1 MLLRSNIIG
10 RVNKMDQKT
19 LLNEGLAQKL
29 IRYAMIDTQSDE
41 GTGVTPS
48 TPGQHKLAALL
59 ADELKTLGLTE
70 VKIDQFGFVTALLP
84 GNAGKGKPVVGF
96 LAHMDTVP
104 GVPGKNVKPIVH
116 KNYAGGDLQLPHGTV
131 SVAENPLLA
140 EAVGHDIITSDGS
153 TLLGADDKA
162 GIAEIMEALC
172 RMIKD
177 PSIVHGD
184 IRIAFTPDEEIG
196 SGIGHF
202 DVQGFG
208 ADVAYT
214 LDGSAPGELEFENF
228 NAINVTVTIKGVSTH
243 TGTARNVMVNAIH
256 LASELMASIPAVM
269 RPETTDG
276 YLGFIH
282 PNTIEGN
289 VEEVRLQILLRDFD
303 DQGIE
308 EKKKLLSTL
317 VNSLKVRYPSCRAT
331 IKTTGGYQNMRKIIE
346 QYPKVVEL
354 ATKAIE
360 QTGLKVHTMPIRG
373 GTDGA
378 RLTYQGLP
386 CPNLFTGGINFHSR
400 TEWASVQWM
409 EKATET
415 VINLARLWAA
425 EKK

>member
-1 MLLRSNIIG
+1 MIG
-10 RVNKMDQKT
+10 KVNRMDQKT

-41 GTGVTPS
+41 NTGVTPS
-48 TPGQHKLAALL
+48 TPGQHKLAAML
-59 ADELKTLGLTE
+59 ADELKTLGLQE

-84 GNAGKGKPVVGF
+84 GNAGKGRPVVGF

-104 GVPGKNVKPIVH
+104 GVPGKNVKPMVH
-116 KNYAGGDLQLPHGTV
+116 QKYAGGDLHLPHGR
-131 SVAENPLLA
+131 VAVADNPLLA

-153 TLLGADDKA
+153 TLLGADNKA
-162 GIAEIMEALC
+162 GVAEIMEAVC

-177 PSIVHGD
+177 PSMVHGD
-184 IRIAFTPDEEIG
+184 LKIAFTPDEEIG

-202 DVQGFG
+202 DVTGFG

-214 LDGSAPGELEFENF
+214 LDGSAPGELEYENF
-228 NAINVTVTIKGVSTH
+228 NAANVTVVIKGVSTH
-243 TGTARNVMVNAIH
+243 TGTARNVMVNAVH
-256 LASELMASIPAVM
+256 LASELVASIPAVM

-282 PNTIEGN
+282 PNSIEGN

-303 DQGIE
+303 DHGIE
-308 EKKKLLSTL
+308 DKKKLLSTL
-317 VNSLKVRYPSCRAT
+317 VNSLEARYPSCQAT
-331 IKTTGGYQNMRKIIE
+331 IETTGGYQNMRKIIE
-346 QYPKVVEL
+346 QHPKVVEL

-360 QTGLKVHTMPIRG
+360 ETGLKAQYRPIRG

-409 EKATET
+409 EKATAT